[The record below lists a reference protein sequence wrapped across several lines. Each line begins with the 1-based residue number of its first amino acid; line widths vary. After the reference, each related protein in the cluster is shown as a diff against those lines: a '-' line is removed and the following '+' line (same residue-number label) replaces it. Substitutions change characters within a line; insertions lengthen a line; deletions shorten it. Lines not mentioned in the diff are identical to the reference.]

1 MAKHTLHSTHIVK
14 ADAERVWA
22 FFSDA
27 RNLGRITPRSMGW
40 VVHTPDPVTEA
51 GAIIDYT
58 VRPLFGVPVSWR
70 TRIEDVEA
78 PVRFRDVQAKGPY
91 RSWVHEHRFT
101 PVQGGVRVD
110 DHIEYEMPFGPLGSL
125 AHRLAVRAQL
135 EQLFAFR
142 ATAVDQILEPAG
154 DPTQARPG
162 TIAVAGGTGFVGGE
176 IARELR
182 RRGRRV
188 VVLSS
193 RGEEARG
200 QLPDDIE
207 LRIADVRH
215 PDDLPAALAG
225 VDELV
230 IALAFPGLPVEQ
242 PGKGYT
248 FMEVDARG
256 TERLVRA
263 AREAGVARVVY
274 VSGAGAG
281 HDAARHW
288 FRAKAVAEDA
298 VRASGTA
305 WTILRPTWVYGPGDV
320 SLNRFLGFARTL
332 PFVPLTNRGR
342 QQLAPVFVGD
352 VARLAADSLEQ
363 DAAVEQ
369 VFEVG
374 GPEAMSMREVDRT
387 GHDGGWLAPAHR
399 ARPDA
404 PHQAGGL
411 ADAVPAASAAQLRR
425 GRLREPAGHRGHL
438 PPAAGHASHADPAR
452 GRPRHVPR
460 PAAVI
465 EHDHRRARRRAPRH
479 RLIAGRRARGGTC
492 LI

>member
-1 MAKHTLHSTHIVK
+1 MAKHTLHSTHIAN
-14 ADAERVWA
+14 ADGERVWA

-40 VVHTPDPVTEA
+40 VVHTPDPVTES

-58 VRPLFGVPVSWR
+58 VRPLFGLPVSWR

-78 PVRFRDVQAKGPY
+78 PVRFRDVQAEGPY

-101 PVQGGVRVD
+101 PVEGGVRVD
-110 DHIEYEMPFGPLGSL
+110 DHIEYEMPFGPLGSM

-154 DPTQARPG
+154 DPTKARAG
-162 TIAVAGGTGFVGGE
+162 TIAVAGGTGFVGSE
-176 IARELR
+176 VARELR

-207 LRIADVRH
+207 LRVADVRH
-215 PDDLPAALAG
+215 PDGLPAALAG

-242 PGKGYT
+242 PGKGHT

-263 AREAGVARVVY
+263 ARDAGVARVVY

-281 HDAARHW
+281 HDATRHW

-298 VRASGTA
+298 VRASGMA

-332 PFVPLTNRGR
+332 PFVPLTNLGR

-363 DAAVEQ
+363 DAALEQ

-374 GPEAMSMREVDRT
+374 GPEAMSMREVIGRAMTVAGMRRPIVPGPTPLIKLAAWPMRFLPHPPLSPDAVDFVNQPATVDVSPLLRLMPRT
-387 GHDGGWLAPAHR
+387 LTPLEVGLATYLGPQRSSNTIIDAPDGGLR
-399 ARPDA
+399 ATA
-404 PHQAGGL
+404 
-411 ADAVPAASAAQLRR
+411 
-425 GRLREPAGHRGHL
+425 
-438 PPAAGHASHADPAR
+438 
-452 GRPRHVPR
+452 
-460 PAAVI
+460 
-465 EHDHRRARRRAPRH
+465 
-479 RLIAGRRARGGTC
+479 
-492 LI
+492 

>member
-101 PVQGGVRVD
+101 PVQDGIRLD
-110 DHIEYEMPFGPLGSL
+110 DHIEYEMPLGPLGSL

-135 EQLFAFR
+135 EQLFEFR

-154 DPTQARPG
+154 DSSSALPG
-162 TIAVAGGTGFVGGE
+162 TVAIAGGTGFVGGE

-193 RGEEARG
+193 RGEDARG

-207 LRIADVRH
+207 LRVADVRH
-215 PDDLPAALAG
+215 ADGLPAALAG

-256 TERLVRA
+256 TARLVRA

-298 VRASGTA
+298 VRASGMT

-332 PFVPLTNRGR
+332 PFVPLTNLGR

-352 VARLAADSLEQ
+352 VARLAVDSLEQ
-363 DAAVEQ
+363 DAAAEQ

-374 GPEAMSMREVDRT
+374 GPEAMSMREVIGRAMAVADMRRPIVPGPTPLIKLAAWPMRFLPHPPLSPDAVDFVNQPATVDVSPLLRLMPRT
-387 GHDGGWLAPAHR
+387 LTPLEVGLATYLGPQRSSNTVIDAPDGGLR
-399 ARPDA
+399 ATA
-404 PHQAGGL
+404 
-411 ADAVPAASAAQLRR
+411 
-425 GRLREPAGHRGHL
+425 
-438 PPAAGHASHADPAR
+438 
-452 GRPRHVPR
+452 
-460 PAAVI
+460 
-465 EHDHRRARRRAPRH
+465 
-479 RLIAGRRARGGTC
+479 
-492 LI
+492 